1 MTATVEHHDDHPSA
15 AGVPREVPAEVRSRR
30 SMLALAAVESGRLL
44 RHPAVLAATALSAW
58 LLWRWGRGTVP
69 VLHHADIATQFPLA
83 PLAGAALLATNLAVL
98 RPHRDGAVD
107 LYGATRLSLARR
119 TLAHL
124 LTVLPLVALGGILV
138 VADLAWLA
146 RMPGRVGVPHLAEAA
161 TGPALI
167 LLGGCLGVAL
177 GRFWRSVAVAPL
189 ALVALALGS
198 LTLTE
203 LYLGGHDTRPWV
215 WLGTLLRPVTIDP
228 PPAALLGR
236 PATWHLAYLLGA
248 AVVLGALA
256 VWWSQAQARGRRRAQ
271 AVTGAVLVAA
281 LAVTT
286 AAAVVQTRPT
296 SPALAARR
304 EAAASNPAAA
314 LVCQRR
320 GPAVYCVF
328 PGFEPQ
334 ISLWEPTVRA
344 VLAGLP
350 PAAAARAVPV
360 TVAQRIGWFRLIEE
374 DEDDPTVG
382 DAAGGTV
389 GDKRV
394 APVGT
399 AWGWEGQARLAS
411 NVAARVIE
419 LSDTEIPPRDAEPGS
434 DPGPGPSGGG
444 IGCNA
449 RAVVA
454 LWLAARASPPAAEGL
469 RQQVTWSRDQD
480 LSVFWFTHDLDIDDP
495 SWGLREGQFALALL
509 ERSGDQ
515 VVQTLWRNW
524 DLVTSPGTTLE
535 RLGELLGVQP
545 PPVGAG
551 SPDSLGLGDP
561 SC

>member
-1 MTATVEHHDDHPSA
+1 MTATVEHHDDHPPA

-58 LLWRWGRGTVP
+58 LLWRWGKGTVP
-69 VLHHADIATQFPLA
+69 VLHYADIATQLALA

-124 LTVLPLVALGGILV
+124 LSVLPLAALGGVLV
-138 VADLAWLA
+138 AADLAWLA
-146 RMPGRVGVPHLAEAA
+146 GVPGGVGTPHTAEAA

-167 LLGGCLGVAL
+167 LLGGWLGVLL
-177 GRFWRSVAVAPL
+177 GRVWRSVAAAPL
-189 ALVALALGS
+189 VLVVVAAGS

-203 LYLGGHDTRPWV
+203 LNMGGHDTRPWV

-236 PATWHLAYLLGA
+236 PASWHLVYLLGA
-248 AVVLGALA
+248 AVVLAALA
-256 VWWSQAQARGRRRAQ
+256 VWQSQAQAQVRRRARV
-271 AVTGAVLVAA
+271 ATAIVLVAGLSA
-281 LAVTT
+281 T
-286 AAAVVQTRPT
+286 AGAAVAQTRPT

-304 EAAASNPAAA
+304 EAAASNPAAHQICM
-314 LVCQRR
+314 LR

-334 ISLWEPTVRA
+334 IGLWEPTVRA
-344 VLAGLP
+344 VLAGVP

-360 TVAQRIGWFRLIEE
+360 TVAQRIGWFRLIKE

-382 DAAGGTV
+382 DAVGDTV
-389 GDKRV
+389 GDNQV

-411 NVAARVIE
+411 NVAARVVE
-419 LSDTEIPPRDAEPGS
+419 LSDTEIPPRDPEPGS

-454 LWLAARASPPAAEGL
+454 LWLAARASPHAAEGL

-480 LSVFWFTHDLDIDDP
+480 FPVFWFTHDLDIDDP
-495 SWGLREGQFALALL
+495 QWGLREGQFALALL
-509 ERSGDQ
+509 ERPDDQ
-515 VVQTLWRNW
+515 VGQALWRNW
-524 DLVTSPGTTLE
+524 DLVTSPTTTLE
-535 RLGELLGVQP
+535 RLGQLLGVPP
-545 PPVGAG
+545 PPVSAG